1 MKCLRSLLLGSLL
14 FALTCAVADPDS
26 DRRRLSSQPN
36 AFPLSEADIMAEIQF
51 GRNVAARIL
60 ARYPLHTNEQTQH
73 YVRLVG
79 HTLLSASARPE
90 LTYHFA
96 VLDTDVVNAYAA
108 PGGYIFVTRGALD
121 LMADEAELAA
131 ALAHEIAH
139 VELKHI
145 VKAMNISGNDAG
157 MSAIFSSIADPLRTV
172 FDESVDRA
180 MAILFQEGLDQVDE
194 LASDQ
199 YAVSLLALSG
209 YDTRALEEY
218 FVKIQNQGNKSHAI
232 SNTHPSFE
240 LRLSALRERM
250 TAMSQN
256 LINRA
261 RMAERFRNHVQTN

>member
-1 MKCLRSLLLGSLL
+1 MICLRSLTLLSLV
-14 FALTCAVADPDS
+14 FAMTCALADTDM
-26 DRRRLSSQPN
+26 DRRRLSSQPD
-36 AFPLSEADIMAEIQF
+36 AFPLSEADIIAEIEF
-51 GRNVAARIL
+51 GRSVAARIL
-60 ARYPLHTNEQTQH
+60 ARYPLHGNEQTQR
-73 YVRLVG
+73 YVSLVG

-96 VLDTDVVNAYAA
+96 VLDTEVVNAYAA
-108 PGGYIFVTRGALD
+108 PGGYIFITRGALD

-145 VKAMNISGNDAG
+145 VKAMSIGSGDAG
-157 MSAIFSSIADPLRTV
+157 MSVILSSIADPLRTV
-172 FDESVDRA
+172 FDESIDQA
-180 MAILFQEGLDQVDE
+180 MAILFQKGLDQVDE
-194 LASDQ
+194 LSSDQ

-218 FVKIQNQGNKSHAI
+218 FVKIQNQGNKSQSI

-250 TAMSQN
+250 TAISQN